1 VASRRSVEDLS
12 VEDLRHLLVQR
23 QKLERQRRIDNF
35 YKTGRIV
42 RVEPLPGSA
51 GLQGLSSQADE
62 DTEPRTNK
70 TPPTRRK
77 LVLDRFL
84 LFVEIAA
91 VVGLVF
97 ILVNG
102 ASILRNLN
110 SEVSSALIQPTLT
123 ATPLIQ
129 AVVLPSGHTPPN
141 APGGVQ
147 PNDAEIPEHLR
158 PLVQSLANVPIP
170 TASPEQAVRIQI
182 PAINVD
188 APVVLGDGWEQL
200 KKGIGQHVGSTNP
213 GLDGNMVVSAH
224 NDVFGEIFKDLDQLQ
239 AGDEVIVYTNQRAYT
254 YLVEQTQIV
263 EPTRVEVMG
272 PSNDP
277 IITMIS
283 CYPYMVDDQRIV
295 VTAVLANQ

>member
-1 VASRRSVEDLS
+1 MASRRSVEDLS
-12 VEDLRHLLVQR
+12 VEDLRYLLVQR

-62 DTEPRTNK
+62 DTEPQTNK

-102 ASILRNLN
+102 LLFWQSQQRSVIRSDPAH
-110 SEVSSALIQPTLT
+110 LT

-263 EPTRVEVMG
+263 EPTVWK
-272 PSNDP
+272 
-277 IITMIS
+277 
-283 CYPYMVDDQRIV
+283 
-295 VTAVLANQ
+295 